1 MEALAGSKMAATIAS
16 TCADGG
22 LDLHAA
28 TSVGAYNALVDTPFH
43 LPGADECL
51 AIVIGNSRAV
61 WPHITSFVLSQDPQ
75 PTDPV
80 DAYVEALIGTAT
92 ARLAELIDVRY
103 SHEPPPRRI
112 AIQQLA
118 DVAGLAWLSPSHLCV
133 HPVFGPWIALRA
145 AIVLDVPAPAVLP
158 ARAAAPGCD
167 CANGCGPLL
176 TAALASQPG
185 GLVTGGAVTSHPITS
200 ERVQAEWRRW
210 VAMRDGCPI
219 GREHRYDDDQIE
231 YHYIGTRPASW
242 G

>member
-1 MEALAGSKMAATIAS
+1 MEAAVGSKMAATIVS

-22 LDLHAA
+22 LDLNASTA
-28 TSVGAYNALVDTPFH
+28 VGAYNALVDAPFR
-43 LPGADECL
+43 LPGPDECL
-51 AIVIGNSRAV
+51 VIVIGNSRAI
-61 WPHITSFVLSQDPQ
+61 WPHITSFVRSLDPQ

-92 ARLAELIDVRY
+92 AGLAELIDVRY

-133 HPVFGPWIALRA
+133 HPVYGPWIALRA

-167 CANGCGPLL
+167 CAHGCGPLL
-176 TAALASQPG
+176 TAALASLPG
-185 GLVTGGAVTSHPITS
+185 GPATGGPVTSDS
-200 ERVQAEWRRW
+200 VQADWRRW

>member
-1 MEALAGSKMAATIAS
+1 MEAAVGSKMAATIVS

-22 LDLHAA
+22 LDLNASTA
-28 TSVGAYNALVDTPFH
+28 VGAYNALVDAPFR
-43 LPGADECL
+43 LPGPDECL
-51 AIVIGNSRAV
+51 VIVIGNSRAI
-61 WPHITSFVLSQDPQ
+61 WPHITSFVRSLDPQ

-92 ARLAELIDVRY
+92 AGLAELIDVRY

-133 HPVFGPWIALRA
+133 HPVYGPWIALRA

-167 CANGCGPLL
+167 CAHGCGPLL
-176 TAALASQPG
+176 TAALASLPG
-185 GLVTGGAVTSHPITS
+185 GPVTGGPVTSDS
-200 ERVQAEWRRW
+200 VQADWRRW